1 MFPCI
6 TTTPMLATYSQK
18 CHPGKE
24 TSTEFGSCIFH
35 PVQFWRTD
43 SQKHS
48 LNKWLTWRYT
58 VELKE
63 RTVSLH
69 YLPYSLSFLFYI
81 FHSHFTAF
89 TYQGFSSWNIQNVT
103 FLKKYNSALQSIQR
117 WLHLEVICLHITE
130 KAPTPQV
137 VQVGHQWYHRRKNI
151 MQKKQQKKTTQEWK
165 SSITSGPSDPTT
177 PIKCK
182 TRNWGTPQ
190 KRNKRS
196 AMERLGDPRKEVTSI
211 LKFPL

>member
-24 TSTEFGSCIFH
+24 TSTEFGSCICH
-35 PVQFWRTD
+35 QVQFWRTD

-137 VQVGHQWYHRRKNI
+137 VQVGHKWYHRRKNI
-151 MQKKQQKKTTQEWK
+151 MQKKTTKKNNTRVK
-165 SSITSGPSDPTT
+165 IFNYFRSIRPHNP
-177 PIKCK
+177 
-182 TRNWGTPQ
+182 NQ
-190 KRNKRS
+190 
-196 AMERLGDPRKEVTSI
+196 V
-211 LKFPL
+211 